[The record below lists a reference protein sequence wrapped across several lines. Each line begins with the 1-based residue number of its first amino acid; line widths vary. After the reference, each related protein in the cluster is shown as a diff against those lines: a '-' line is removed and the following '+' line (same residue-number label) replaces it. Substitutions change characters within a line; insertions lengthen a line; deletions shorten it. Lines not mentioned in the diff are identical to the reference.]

1 MRTASTHVAMRS
13 KNHRAISPAEHK
25 HIERVKGLACS
36 LCDCPPPSSAHHIR
50 QGQHYTVIALCW
62 SCHQGSEGWHGTKA
76 LWRIRKFDEL
86 DALAVTIE
94 RLQSIR

>member
-1 MRTASTHVAMRS
+1 L
-13 KNHRAISPAEHK
+13 
-25 HIERVKGLACS
+25 ERVKSLQCS
-36 LCDCPPPSSAHHIR
+36 VCDQPGPSSAHHLR
-50 QGQHYTVIALCW
+50 QGQHFTVVPLCW

>member
-1 MRTASTHVAMRS
+1 MTAAESRWVAL
-13 KNHRAISPAEHK
+13 
-25 HIERVKGLACS
+25 VKSLPCS
-36 LCDCPPPSSAHHIR
+36 VCDNPGPSSAHHIK
-50 QGQHYTVIALCW
+50 QEQHFTVIPLCW